1 MKHINLFKPL
11 KFSLFLLLMV
21 LLMNSCYKERF
32 GADKIAGG
40 TWNPELAA
48 PIAYADMDMSYMIRN
63 SSETWKEYPDGLL
76 SLVYEEKGVSD
87 FADKIITIPD
97 QQADTNLNII
107 LPPVMNPGD
116 STFKY
121 FVFSAVFNSNN
132 NERVDSILIKS
143 GTMTLE
149 VTTDL
154 NHDGYIEVTIP
165 SMTKYGVTFRQ
176 KVEIKYTGGSSTTA
190 SVTVPVFDYYLKL
203 DHNANNQNFLKQ
215 YIKVSVTKG
224 ANPDNSPYH
233 FEVKQQIKDIE
244 YYVAIGYFGKH
255 TFSIP
260 VTEVPISLFESQV
273 ASSVFIQDPHL
284 YVTLHNSYGLPSNI
298 TFTKLYAERD
308 GVIKNITSSI
318 LPTLPVNYPKL
329 SDIGTTDTTIF
340 HFYDANSNIV
350 DVVEMNPEKIVFEGV
365 VETNPSGV
373 PVPNFVLDTSHI
385 SVDVTMELPLYGRA
399 MEFELRDTS
408 DIDTANNPNIDQV
421 KSVQLNV
428 ITDNEFPVDA
438 NLQLYFADSNG
449 VAFDS
454 VFSTGRQLLKSAPV
468 GAAPDYRTTGKSHNI
483 TKVPLN
489 EHQIDSYIKAK
500 KLLIS
505 AEISTFDQGTKVVK
519 IYSDYSLYVEVSAKV
534 EVEQDF

>member
-1 MKHINLFKPL
+1 MKQIYLFKPL
-11 KFSLFLLLMV
+11 KISIFLALTV

-48 PIAYADMDMSYMIRN
+48 PIAYANLDMSYMI
-63 SSETWKEYPDGLL
+63 SKTDETWKEYPDGLL
-76 SLVYEEKGVSD
+76 SLIYEEKGVSD

-97 QQADTNLNII
+97 QQADTNLSLI

-121 FVFSAVFNSNN
+121 FVFNAVFNSNN
-132 NERVDSILIKS
+132 NEQVDSILIKS

-176 KVEIKYTGGSSTTA
+176 KVEINYTGGSSTTA
-190 SVTVPVFDYYLKL
+190 SVTVPIYDYYIKL
-203 DHNANNQNFLKQ
+203 DHNAANQNFLKQ
-215 YIKVSVTKG
+215 YIKVSVTKS

-260 VTEVPISLFESQV
+260 ITDVPISLFETQV
-273 ASSVFIQDPHL
+273 ANSVFIQDPHL
-284 YVTLHNSYGLPSNI
+284 YVTLNNSYGLPSNI

-318 LPTLPVNYPKL
+318 LPTLSVNYPSL
-329 SDIGTTDTTIF
+329 ADIGTTDTTIYHF
-340 HFYDANSNIV
+340 HDGNSNIV
-350 DVVEMNPEKIVFEGV
+350 DVVEMNPKKLVFEGE
-365 VETNPSGV
+365 VETNPTGI
-373 PVPNFVLDTSHI
+373 PVPNYVLDTSHI
-385 SVDVTMELPLYGRA
+385 SVDVTLELPLYGKA
-399 MEFELRDTS
+399 MSFELRDTA
-408 DIDTANNPNIDQV
+408 DINAEDNPNIDQV
-421 KSVQLNV
+421 KSIQLNI

-438 NLQLYFADSNG
+438 HLQIYFADSNG

-454 VFSTGRQLLKSAPV
+454 VFTTGRQMLKSAPFGV
-468 GAAPDYRTTGKSHNI
+468 APDYRTTGKAHNI
-483 TKVPLN
+483 ARITLN
-489 EHQIDSYIKAK
+489 DPQIDSYTKAK

-505 AEISTFDQGTKVVK
+505 AEISTFDQGTKIVK
-519 IYSDYSLYVEVSAKV
+519 IYSIKHYYG
-534 EVEQDF
+534 